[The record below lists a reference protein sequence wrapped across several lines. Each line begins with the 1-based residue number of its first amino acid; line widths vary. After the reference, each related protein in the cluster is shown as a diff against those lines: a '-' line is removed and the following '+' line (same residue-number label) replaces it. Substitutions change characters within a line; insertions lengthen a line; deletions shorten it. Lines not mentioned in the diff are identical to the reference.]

1 MADELPVRRVRDP
14 CRWAAWLAGDARHVE
29 RGVARI
35 ARKDGGGTS
44 VSYAE
49 ALDVAL
55 CHGWI
60 DGQKRPL
67 DDRFWLQRF
76 TPRTAR
82 SRWSK
87 RNRARAEQLIASGEM
102 APAGL
107 REVERARADGRWEA
121 AYDSH
126 TTATVPPDLQAAL
139 DANPAAA
146 AFFAGLEQHQPLRD
160 PLPGPG
166 GAPAR
171 DARTP
176 DRELR
181 GHAQRGP
188 HDPPGR
194 PRPSARMT
202 VATSQATA
210 TIAAT
215 ASAAATS
222 IIAGPKVVM
231 WCASMLPASAAGGRG
246 ASVRAPIRVREV
258 RSTAA
263 AGQRSQTW
271 SARNPQIGLNW

>member
-1 MADELPVRRVRDP
+1 VADDLPVLELADRGA
-14 CRWAAWLAGDARHVE
+14 WAAWLEARSDSS
-29 RGVARI
+29 RGVWVRI
-35 ARKDGGGTS
+35 AKAGSGERS

-102 APAGL
+102 APAGV

-126 TTATVPPDLQAAL
+126 STATVPPDLQEAL

-146 AFFAGLEQHQPLRD
+146 AFFAGLDSANRYAILYRVQE
-160 PLPGPG
+160 
-166 GAPAR
+166 AR
-171 DARTP
+171 RPETRARRIATFVAMLA
-176 DRELR
+176 D
-181 GHAQRGP
+181 
-188 HDPPGR
+188 GR
-194 PRPSARMT
+194 R
-202 VATSQATA
+202 
-210 TIAAT
+210 IH
-215 ASAAATS
+215 
-222 IIAGPKVVM
+222 
-231 WCASMLPASAAGGRG
+231 
-246 ASVRAPIRVREV
+246 E
-258 RSTAA
+258 
-263 AGQRSQTW
+263 
-271 SARNPQIGLNW
+271 